1 MLDAGYRIP
10 DFGYAMRDT
19 RFAKNPKPEPTTDN
33 RQPTTY
39 NHMIWTYILIVV
51 TVLLSG
57 SVVFLFKKDNTLML
71 KLLLAFSGAF
81 LIGITFLN
89 LIPEVY
95 EEPVEYVGLFIL
107 FGFLLQLLL
116 ELLTRGAEHGHE
128 HDCENCHKEDHIS
141 PVLLMLGLC
150 IHAFLEGMPIVPSFD
165 PETRNILIA
174 GIVIHNIPISL
185 TLVSLFLHYG
195 MKRGKAIGLLLV
207 FALMTPLG
215 SLVSQVIQEATLNDI
230 SHYFNYAMAIV
241 IGIFLHV
248 STSILFETE
257 ENHQYNLRKFLTVI
271 LGLAVAFAITFFGHA
286 H

>member
-1 MLDAGYRIP
+1 
-10 DFGYAMRDT
+10 
-19 RFAKNPKPEPTTDN
+19 
-33 RQPTTY
+33 
-39 NHMIWTYILIVV
+39 MIWTYLLIVV
-51 TVLLSG
+51 TALVSG
-57 SVVFLFKKDNTLML
+57 SVVFLLRHENTLIL

-95 EEPVEYVGLFIL
+95 EEPVAYTGLFIL
-107 FGFLLQLLL
+107 LGFLLQLFL

-128 HDCENCHKEDHIS
+128 HDCDGCQKKDHIS
-141 PVLLMLGLC
+141 PALLMLGLC

-165 PETRNILIA
+165 PETRNILIT
-174 GIVIHNIPISL
+174 GIIIHNIPISL
-185 TLVSLFLHYG
+185 TLVGLFLHYG
-195 MKRGKAIGLLLV
+195 MNRVKAISLLLV

-215 SLVSQVIQEATLNDI
+215 SLASRFIQEATLQDI
-230 SHYFNYAMAIV
+230 SHYFDYAMALV

-248 STSILFETE
+248 STSILFETG

-271 LGLAVAFAITFFGHA
+271 LGLAVAFAITFIGHT

>member
-1 MLDAGYRIP
+1 
-10 DFGYAMRDT
+10 
-19 RFAKNPKPEPTTDN
+19 
-33 RQPTTY
+33 
-39 NHMIWTYILIVV
+39 MIWTYILLIV

-57 SVVFLFKKDNTLML
+57 SVVFLFKRENARVL

-95 EEPVEYVGLFIL
+95 EEPIEYIGLFIL
-107 FGFLLQLLL
+107 LGFLLQLVL

-128 HDCENCHKEDHIS
+128 HDFDNCQKEDHIS
-141 PVLLMLGLC
+141 PLLLMIGLC

-165 PETRNILIA
+165 PETRNILVT
-174 GIVIHNIPISL
+174 GIIIHNIPISI
-185 TLVSLFLHYG
+185 TLVGLFLHYG
-195 MKRGKAIGLLLV
+195 MKRGRAMGLLLV

-215 SLVSQVIQEATLNDI
+215 SVVSQFIQEATLQDI
-230 SHYFNYAMAIV
+230 SHYFNYAMALV

-271 LGLAVAFAITFFGHA
+271 LGLAVAFGISFIGHA

>member
-1 MLDAGYRIP
+1 
-10 DFGYAMRDT
+10 
-19 RFAKNPKPEPTTDN
+19 
-33 RQPTTY
+33 
-39 NHMIWTYILIVV
+39 MIWTYVLLVV

-57 SVVFLFKKDNTLML
+57 AVVFLFKHDNTRVL

-95 EEPVEYVGLFIL
+95 EDHIEYIGLFIL
-107 FGFLLQLLL
+107 LGFLLQLLL

-141 PVLLMLGLC
+141 PVLLMVGLC
-150 IHAFLEGMPIVPSFD
+150 THAFLEGMPIVPSFD
-165 PETRNILIA
+165 PETRNILVT
-174 GIVIHNIPISL
+174 GIIIHNIPISL
-185 TLVSLFLHYG
+185 ALVTLFLHYG
-195 MKRGKAIGLLLV
+195 MTKGRAVGLLLI

-215 SLVSQVIQEATLNDI
+215 SLVSQFIQAATLQDI
-230 SHYFNYAMAIV
+230 SHYFNYAMALV

-257 ENHQYNLRKFLTVI
+257 ENHQYNFRKFLTVI
-271 LGLAVAFAITFFGHA
+271 LGLAVAFAITYFGHA

>member
-1 MLDAGYRIP
+1 ML
-10 DFGYAMRDT
+10 
-19 RFAKNPKPEPTTDN
+19 
-33 RQPTTY
+33 
-39 NHMIWTYILIVV
+39 WTYILIVV
-51 TVLLSG
+51 TALLSG
-57 SVVFLFKKDNTLML
+57 LFVFLFSHENTRVL

-95 EEPVEYVGLFIL
+95 EDPVEYIGLFVL
-107 FGFLLQLLL
+107 LGFLLQLFL

-128 HDCENCHKEDHIS
+128 HDCDNCHKEDHIS

-165 PETRNILIA
+165 PETRNILVT
-174 GIVIHNIPISL
+174 GIIIHNIPISL
-185 TLVSLFLHYG
+185 ALITLFLHYG
-195 MKRGKAIGLLLV
+195 MKRGKALGLLLL
-207 FALMTPLG
+207 FSLMTPIG
-215 SLVSQVIQEATLNDI
+215 SMVSRFIQEATLQDI
-230 SHYFNYAMAIV
+230 SHYFNYAMALV

>member
-1 MLDAGYRIP
+1 
-10 DFGYAMRDT
+10 
-19 RFAKNPKPEPTTDN
+19 
-33 RQPTTY
+33 
-39 NHMIWTYILIVV
+39 MIWTYSLIVV
-51 TVLLSG
+51 TALLSG
-57 SVVFLFKKDNTLML
+57 SVVFLFKHQNTRVL

-95 EEPVEYVGLFIL
+95 EDHIEYIGLFVL
-107 FGFLLQLLL
+107 LGFLLQLLL

-128 HDCENCHKEDHIS
+128 HDCDNCHSEDHIS

-165 PETRNILIA
+165 PETRNILIT
-174 GIVIHNIPISL
+174 GIIIHNIPISL
-185 TLVSLFLHYG
+185 TLVTLFLHYG
-195 MKRGKAIGLLLV
+195 MKRWRAIGLLFV

-215 SLVSQVIQEATLNDI
+215 SLLSQFIQGATLNDI
-230 SHYFNYAMAIV
+230 SHYFNYAMALV

-248 STSILFETE
+248 STSILFEAG
-257 ENHQYNLRKFLTVI
+257 ENHQYNMRKFLTVI